1 MIPIKMKTM
10 PMRMAIIL
18 DLIDSSDSLAV
29 SGICGIS
36 SCGVSS
42 SRLSSGCSA
51 GVSSCGASSTGVSS
65 VGVSTVGV
73 SATGVVTVLGVAFV
87 AFGVSA
93 GVGTGVG
100 SGAGATGCGVG
111 VGSGSLISPLHSLPE
126 MSPGSSI
133 VSSA

>member
-1 MIPIKMKTM
+1 MIPIKMKTI

-29 SGICGIS
+29 SGTCGIS

-42 SRLSSGCSA
+42 GWLSSGCSA

-65 VGVSTVGV
+65 VGVS
-73 SATGVVTVLGVAFV
+73 ATGVATVLGVAFV